1 MAIRCENTMF
11 MDLAGR
17 ERWLEQQAA
26 QGFFPRKC
34 AHPLWQMQRDA
45 PRQLRYSLVPRG
57 DGAGIAPREDMLA
70 LYQQA
75 GWEFVCLTGDFWLF
89 SSEDPAAEPV
99 YSDDESRVAS
109 LQHMEKR
116 FLISSVVTVLLLCL
130 ALFIGHETGGM
141 SPLQLIRLPLLALLL
156 LMALGP
162 AYLLRQWWALRQ
174 LRKRV
179 QQGLG
184 YTYDGPTPGKRT
196 LLRNLGMQLL
206 PLLLLVALALY
217 QLCWQ
222 GPRILP
228 DGGTVPRLAQ
238 LQQSTTEASAVIRRE
253 IPSLLCPVQLT
264 VEQYGDGV
272 SFYMDYLHLTL
283 PQLAEPMARDLL
295 GAYCP
300 QSHFLWQ
307 ESSLPGVELVLLAY
321 ERESGICRGAALC
334 CDGRVAVYD
343 IWSNDDPNLTQ
354 ALPLLARTVLEG
366 HPVG

>member
-1 MAIRCENTMF
+1 MTRAT
-11 MDLAGR
+11 
-17 ERWLEQQAA
+17 
-26 QGFFPRKC
+26 
-34 AHPLWQMQRDA
+34 

-75 GWEFVCLTGDFWLF
+75 DWEFMCLTGNFWLF
-89 SSEDPAAEPV
+89 SSED
-99 YSDDESRVAS
+99 
-109 LQHMEKR
+109 
-116 FLISSVVTVLLLCL
+116 
-130 ALFIGHETGGM
+130 
-141 SPLQLIRLPLLALLL
+141 
-156 LMALGP
+156 P

-174 LRKRV
+174 LR
-179 QQGLG
+179 
-184 YTYDGPTPGKRT
+184 
-196 LLRNLGMQLL
+196 
-206 PLLLLVALALY
+206 
-217 QLCWQ
+217 
-222 GPRILP
+222 
-228 DGGTVPRLAQ
+228 
-238 LQQSTTEASAVIRRE
+238 TTEASAVIRRE

-264 VEQYGDGV
+264 VEQYGDGT

-295 GAYCP
+295 GANCP

-307 ESSLPGVELVLLAY
+307 ESSLPGVDLVLLAY

-354 ALPLLARTVLEG
+354 ALPFLARIVLEG